1 MEQRMAQ
8 IAREREMA
16 KMEFKQ
22 EAQKYKDP
30 EEDFKKIDM
39 KYQQTHQAIQYK
51 VSKCQLFAEDR
62 LALEKHFEDLYS

>member
-22 EAQKYKDP
+22 EAQKDKDP
-30 EEDFKKIDM
+30 YKDFKKIDM
-39 KYQQTHQAIQYK
+39 KYQQKI
-51 VSKCQLFAEDR
+51 SSNSR
-62 LALEKHFEDLYS
+62 